1 MKTHVCANMKDIAKV
16 VGEIFAAGPD
26 KVATIRIYFKSEDG
40 EDYTT
45 YYIVRTT
52 SGDGIVAV
60 NVDRQPVAIAPVN
73 APIAIIRK
81 IFKQIKEKP
90 EKIEVVEETISDIYP
105 TEFF

>member
-1 MKTHVCANMKDIAKV
+1 MKTHVCANMKDIAKAV
-16 VGEIFAAGPD
+16 SEIIGSRGE

-60 NVDRQPVAIAPVN
+60 NVDRQPVAIAPAD

-90 EKIEVVEETISDIYP
+90 EKIEVAEETISNIYP
-105 TEFF
+105 TEFY